1 MVKFKITERFKT
13 IPLRN
18 DGLLQRWNVALQT
31 KSSSTV
37 LWCSHSLHWDYSGN
51 RHLVIKRHDFLQG
64 YFICLKEG
72 ADYDLPIYFLHSLYQ
87 HVLHM
92 EVRRMKKSGCF
103 LLPSHGIVIPAHY
116 RVPTRPR
123 TVLFLCPGSR
133 GKTRG
138 MSFSWWAKQFCVP
151 LHWEICCILLFFCL
165 LSKCSNWQVA
175 R

>member
-13 IPLRN
+13 IP
-18 DGLLQRWNVALQT
+18 V
-31 KSSSTV
+31 V

-51 RHLVIKRHDFLQG
+51 RHLVIKRHDFNKGISFVWKKGQPTTYL
-64 YFICLKEG
+64 YI
-72 ADYDLPIYFLHSLYQ
+72 FLTLYQ
-87 HVLHM
+87 HVLHR

-103 LLPSHGIVIPAHY
+103 LFSSHGIFIPAHY

-123 TVLFLCPGSR
+123 TVLFLCLGSR
-133 GKTRG
+133 GKTSG

-151 LHWEICCILLFFCL
+151 LHWENCCIPLFFCL